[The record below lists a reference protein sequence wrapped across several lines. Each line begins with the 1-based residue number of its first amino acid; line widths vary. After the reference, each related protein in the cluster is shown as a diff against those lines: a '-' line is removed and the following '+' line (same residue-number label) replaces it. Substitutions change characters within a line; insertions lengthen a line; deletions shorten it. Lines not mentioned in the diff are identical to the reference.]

1 MTEAT
6 CGCDEPT
13 SSLMAIVG
21 GYRSGISRESPEKK
35 ERGCKPFISL
45 AVNHP
50 VRFRWSLQ
58 PVPDGVRV
66 SRTRRDVRAGLANER
81 DIAGSSALRRIAQR
95 CSALYSRHQVRL
107 SGERCVMGRCN
118 LLSYYQRLSAEDRRT
133 FDRWLQANAI
143 FGSIFA
149 VALIAMAFAG
159 SRSIAPRDA
168 AIAGGTTTPFEVG
181 ASEQHRTRTK
191 W

>member
-1 MTEAT
+1 
-6 CGCDEPT
+6 
-13 SSLMAIVG
+13 
-21 GYRSGISRESPEKK
+21 
-35 ERGCKPFISL
+35 
-45 AVNHP
+45 
-50 VRFRWSLQ
+50 
-58 PVPDGVRV
+58 
-66 SRTRRDVRAGLANER
+66 
-81 DIAGSSALRRIAQR
+81 
-95 CSALYSRHQVRL
+95 
-107 SGERCVMGRCN
+107 MGRCN

-168 AIAGGTTTPFEVG
+168 AVASGTTTPFEVG

>member
-1 MTEAT
+1 
-6 CGCDEPT
+6 
-13 SSLMAIVG
+13 
-21 GYRSGISRESPEKK
+21 
-35 ERGCKPFISL
+35 KPFISL

-66 SRTRRDVRAGLANER
+66 SRTRRDVRAGLENEH
-81 DIAGSSALRRIAQR
+81 DIAGRSALRRIAQR

-107 SGERCVMGRCN
+107 SGARCVRGRSS
-118 LLSYYQRLSAEDRRT
+118 LLYYYQLLPAVEPRT
-133 FDRWLQANAI
+133 FDRWLQANAMV
-143 FGSIFA
+143 GSIIA
-149 VALIAMAFAG
+149 VALIARALAG

-181 ASEQHRTRTK
+181 ESEQPRTQTK
-191 W
+191 WGR